1 MIAPRSTFQ
10 AEAEAEDEVECEA
23 ETETETKLNIIS
35 LSAQSDE
42 RCVLAEIEMKIAIE
56 NATVQNGRGGKRRE
70 REVGRKE
77 RGGHCRLALRMH

>member
-10 AEAEAEDEVECEA
+10 AEAEAEAEDEAEAECEA

-56 NATVQNGRGGKRRE
+56 NATVQNGEGE
-70 REVGRKE
+70 REGE
-77 RGGHCRLALRMH
+77 RGREGTADWP

>member
-1 MIAPRSTFQ
+1 MIAPRWSYQ
-10 AEAEAEDEVECEA
+10 AEAEAGAEDEAEAECEA

-56 NATVQNGRGGKRRE
+56 NATVQKEEGGREGRGKWEERRE
-70 REVGRKE
+70 
-77 RGGHCRLALRMH
+77 L